1 MSNAKNDTPC
11 PPSARGFS
19 VEAGNQDPAS
29 RQHHGRNEP
38 IHQERHASRA
48 VTNLAAR
55 RLLHQGLWVEV
66 YDENTKGLLAGPFD
80 PDHAAPE
87 YIV

>member
-11 PPSARGFS
+11 PPSDRGFI

-38 IHQERHASRA
+38 IH
-48 VTNLAAR
+48 
-55 RLLHQGLWVEV
+55 
-66 YDENTKGLLAGPFD
+66 
-80 PDHAAPE
+80 
-87 YIV
+87 